1 MKSNSTMKRLK
12 RLFLARATMTLLAA
26 LLGSATGAW
35 AQDQVAN
42 FVEIGN
48 GTSADYSTPFN
59 TYFKHS
65 ITEQLYTAEEIG
77 TAGTIT
83 SISFYYTGIAAK
95 DFPITVYM
103 MNTEAENL
111 STGISLAD
119 ADIVFEGTLSV
130 PATEGWVTITLN
142 PPFAYDGTSNL
153 LIGFNKST
161 SDYITGQTWRYT
173 DVNNM
178 ARYSRSDGNSFDTS
192 TVPETLTN
200 KRPNIRIGITPGAST
215 ICSRPNAFEVT
226 NVTSS
231 SATLTWSG
239 GSGTYNV
246 HYKEDSDTEW
256 TAIATNTT
264 DTTFDLTDLTPITSY
279 QVQVQSVCDADDVSS
294 WKTVRFRTTP
304 VAETVGD
311 SWSDGF
317 EGAACGWQLINGTC
331 ANQWVWG
338 EAANKGGT
346 KALYISNDEG
356 TNNVYANNSSTMV
369 YATKF
374 LTFSESKYEFSYDWK
389 ANGESTYDY
398 LRVAL
403 VPATVTLEA
412 GTNTLS
418 GFGYNS
424 LPTSWIALDGGSKL
438 NLVNEWQK
446 KSVAVNVAAG
456 NYYLVMAWRNDGN
469 GGYQK
474 PAAIDNVSISRFT
487 CGYDVDGLDVTDITT
502 TSATLSWD
510 AGEATQWQVAYS
522 DNSNFESAT
531 TAIVEEATYSISSL
545 QPSTH
550 YYARVRAYCGGDDYG
565 AWSEVLQF
573 NTDCETITTFPWTE
587 NFDSYTAGAGVLPMC
602 WSRINTTTYSSY
614 SSNPHIYNYLPSS
627 SPNCLYFYSSYQ
639 SVDNLDPQPQY
650 AILPAMEGL
659 NGKMITLK
667 AKTSIINSTFKI
679 GLMTDPGDATT
690 FTKIAEQA
698 LASAYQEFDY
708 YIPADATASYVAI
721 MIEAANAG
729 RTINSVYIDDIT
741 IKEAPTCKRP
751 TGLAA
756 SNPTAHGATLSW
768 MLNDETQTTWEVQT
782 ATDEDFKENVQLI
795 QDINNHEDHELS
807 GLDPETTYYVRV
819 RANCGDGDVSKWSNP
834 TRFTTTIA
842 CPAPT
847 RLEVTPRNKSAE
859 LSWDG
864 TSDSYKVS
872 YRTAA
877 YMDGIEEGFGTSI
890 PSGWEMYTGKLTDG
904 TAPMSSAT
912 YGWSFGTNNGVFDN
926 HARVNIYGN
935 NQKWLVMPA
944 ITVPAGAAFSFD
956 LALTAFS
963 GNNVSAPATTGDD
976 DRFIV
981 LISTDNKTTWTILR
995 EWNNEEG
1002 SEYVYNNIA
1011 NTATGEN
1018 VSIDL
1023 SDYVGQSV
1031 RIAFYGESTV
1041 SNADNNLHI
1050 DNVLCGTLHPA
1061 GEWQT
1066 VTVDKAPATISGLTP
1081 ETLYDVKVQG
1091 DCGDLD
1097 GLSLETAISFTT
1109 LEACLAPTDL
1119 AVSNIT
1125 TNSATLS
1132 WTENNDD
1139 EGTSWV
1145 VAYKTADEEEFTE
1158 VTANSNPFTLTDL
1171 APETAYTAKVRA
1183 VVSDGPSNWTA
1194 DITFTTLKN
1203 NPMPTNLA
1211 ASDITPTAAT
1221 ISWRGFS
1228 DSYLVALGTLSDDAF
1243 LLNENFDNEEVPA
1256 NWSND
1261 DNYPWTIVEQGNG
1274 FCLQSGNA
1282 GKASSSS
1289 SISVTVT
1296 FPTDD
1301 TVKFD
1306 AQCMGEGSSTAW
1318 DKCIFLIDGEAKFT
1332 KGANGNQWDSYSF
1345 DVAAGKHTFTW
1356 QYTKDSSVNGEG
1368 DHFAIDNVVMKVG
1381 VIDWNEPVSTADA
1394 KYTFENLSPGTPYY
1408 VKVVGV
1414 KDEASSEESE
1424 ALSFTTLFDIT
1435 LANDD
1440 SEATERNSA
1449 IIAANDRKAAQ
1460 VTLADRTLY
1469 KDGFWNTLCLP
1480 FNLVLE
1486 GSPLAGA
1493 KARTLDEASISGTTL
1508 ILNFGD
1514 EVTELVAG
1522 TPYIIKW
1529 VSGSD
1534 IVNPVFNG
1542 VTIDKTMNDKAFA
1555 GVLTFKG
1562 NYDYQS
1568 FDAENKSILFMDGED
1583 TLNWPKNGARI
1594 GACRA
1599 YFQLADGITAGDV
1612 KNARL
1617 FFGSGDTQGIIS
1629 IDNGQLTID
1638 DETRSWYTVNG
1649 VKVEKPKRKGLYIQN
1664 GKKVVI
1670 K

>member
-1 MKSNSTMKRLK
+1 
-12 RLFLARATMTLLAA
+12 
-26 LLGSATGAW
+26 
-35 AQDQVAN
+35 
-42 FVEIGN
+42 
-48 GTSADYSTPFN
+48 
-59 TYFKHS
+59 
-65 ITEQLYTAEEIG
+65 
-77 TAGTIT
+77 
-83 SISFYYTGIAAK
+83 
-95 DFPITVYM
+95 
-103 MNTEAENL
+103 
-111 STGISLAD
+111 
-119 ADIVFEGTLSV
+119 
-130 PATEGWVTITLN
+130 
-142 PPFAYDGTSNL
+142 
-153 LIGFNKST
+153 
-161 SDYITGQTWRYT
+161 
-173 DVNNM
+173 
-178 ARYSRSDGNSFDTS
+178 
-192 TVPETLTN
+192 
-200 KRPNIRIGITPGAST
+200 
-215 ICSRPNAFEVT
+215 
-226 NVTSS
+226 
-231 SATLTWSG
+231 
-239 GSGTYNV
+239 
-246 HYKEDSDTEW
+246 
-256 TAIATNTT
+256 
-264 DTTFDLTDLTPITSY
+264 
-279 QVQVQSVCDADDVSS
+279 
-294 WKTVRFRTTP
+294 
-304 VAETVGD
+304 
-311 SWSDGF
+311 
-317 EGAACGWQLINGTC
+317 
-331 ANQWVWG
+331 
-338 EAANKGGT
+338 
-346 KALYISNDEG
+346 
-356 TNNVYANNSSTMV
+356 
-369 YATKF
+369 
-374 LTFSESKYEFSYDWK
+374 
-389 ANGESTYDY
+389 
-398 LRVAL
+398 
-403 VPATVTLEA
+403 
-412 GTNTLS
+412 
-418 GFGYNS
+418 
-424 LPTSWIALDGGSKL
+424 
-438 NLVNEWQK
+438 
-446 KSVAVNVAAG
+446 
-456 NYYLVMAWRNDGN
+456 
-469 GGYQK
+469 
-474 PAAIDNVSISRFT
+474 
-487 CGYDVDGLDVTDITT
+487 
-502 TSATLSWD
+502 
-510 AGEATQWQVAYS
+510 
-522 DNSNFESAT
+522 
-531 TAIVEEATYSISSL
+531 
-545 QPSTH
+545 
-550 YYARVRAYCGGDDYG
+550 
-565 AWSEVLQF
+565 
-573 NTDCETITTFPWTE
+573 
-587 NFDSYTAGAGVLPMC
+587 
-602 WSRINTTTYSSY
+602 
-614 SSNPHIYNYLPSS
+614 
-627 SPNCLYFYSSYQ
+627 
-639 SVDNLDPQPQY
+639 
-650 AILPAMEGL
+650 MEGL

-667 AKTSIINSTFKI
+667 AKTSNINSTFKI

-708 YIPADATASYVAI
+708 LIPADATASYVAI
-721 MIEAANAG
+721 VIEAANAG

-741 IKEAPTCKRP
+741 IKDAPSCIWP

-782 ATDEDFKENVQLI
+782 ATDEAFNENVQLI
-795 QDINNHEDHELS
+795 QDITTHEDYELS

-834 TRFTTTIA
+834 TSFTTTIA

-847 RLEVTPRNKSAE
+847 NLAVTPRNKSAE

-864 TSDSYKVS
+864 TSDSYSVS

-877 YMDGIEEGFGTSI
+877 YADGVYEEFNNSGV
-890 PSGWEMYTGKLTDG
+890 PSGWTGYSGLVDDVLNG
-904 TAPMSSAT
+904 TATLSPYSS
-912 YGWSFGTNNGVFDN
+912 WSTNDKALGQYNMKL
-926 HARVNIYGN
+926 NIYGTDR
-935 NQKWLVMPA
+935 KYWLVTPE
-944 ITVPAGAAFSFD
+944 FNLSREDLSFD
-956 LALTAFS
+956 LALTDY
-963 GNNVSAPATTGDD
+963 GNADPIEDATQQAD
-976 DRFIV
+976 DRFVV
-981 LISTDNKTTWTILR
+981 LIYANEAWHILR
-995 EWNNEEG
+995 EWNNSG
-1002 SEYVYNNIA
+1002 SEYVYNNIS
-1011 NTATGEN
+1011 TTGEN
-1018 VSIDL
+1018 VTIDL
-1023 SDYVGQSV
+1023 SAYNGKSV
-1031 RIAFYGESTV
+1031 KIAFYGESTV
-1041 SNADNNLHI
+1041 GNNGDNDLHI
-1050 DNVLCGTLHPA
+1050 DNVFCGTPHPA

-1066 VTVDKAPATISGLTP
+1066 ITVDEAPATISGLTP

-1097 GLSLETAISFTT
+1097 GLSLETNITFIT
-1109 LEACLAPTDL
+1109 LEACSAPTDL
-1119 AVSNIT
+1119 AVSDIT

-1139 EGTSWV
+1139 EVTSWV
-1145 VAYKTADEEEFTE
+1145 VAYKTAGEENFTE
-1158 VTANSNPFTLTDL
+1158 VTVNSNPFTLTGL
-1171 APETAYTAKVRA
+1171 TAETDYTAKVRSVGSEA
-1183 VVSDGPSNWTA
+1183 TSEWSA
-1194 DITFTTLKN
+1194 AISFTTLKN

-1228 DSYLVALGTLSDDAF
+1228 DSYLVALGTLPDDAF
-1243 LLNENFDNEEVPA
+1243 HLNENFDNEEVPA

-1282 GKASSSS
+1282 GVGSSSS

-1296 FPTDD
+1296 YKTDG

-1306 AQCMGEGSSTAW
+1306 AQCMGEGSFTAW
-1318 DKCIFLIDGEAKFT
+1318 DKCIFLIDAEVQFT

-1345 DVAAGKHTFTW
+1345 DVAAGEHTFTW

-1368 DHFAIDNVVMKVG
+1368 DHFAIDNVVMKAG

-1394 KYTFENLSPGTPYY
+1394 KYTFENLSPGTPYC

-1414 KDEASSEESE
+1414 EDEASSEESE
-1424 ALSFTTLFDIT
+1424 VLSFTTLFDII

-1493 KARTLDEASISGTTL
+1493 KARTLDDASISGTTL